1 MPDIHGLT
9 IADAAHQPALQGF
22 LAQQNGKPSMG

>member
-1 MPDIHGLT
+1 MPDIRGLT

-22 LAQQNGKPSMG
+22 LSQQNSMPSIR